1 MFLKQRILRAFVGAS
16 AVVLSLCAAG
26 CGGGSH
32 TLFQM
37 PISVS
42 FPGKTV
48 TVSQG
53 GMPAVAQILIQST
66 SETALV
72 SVNGLPAGIQWKY
85 AASESAPSGT
95 LTFTANDT
103 TPAGTYM
110 PIVTV
115 NSAGQMASAS
125 LTLVVAT

>member
-1 MFLKQRILRAFVGAS
+1 M
-16 AVVLSLCAAG
+16 
-26 CGGGSH
+26 
-32 TLFQM
+32 
-37 PISVS
+37 
-42 FPGKTV
+42 TV

-66 SETALV
+66 SETAIV
-72 SVNGLPAGIQWKY
+72 SVNGLPAGMQWKY
-85 AASESAPSGT
+85 AASESSPSGT
-95 LTFTANDT
+95 LTFTASDT

-125 LTLVVAT
+125 LTLVVAI